1 MRMKKIFTLIAMA
14 LMAVGAN
21 AQTTIFDAAAADW
34 ASATLTTGTTTV
46 GDITWYG
53 GGSVSIASGSKT
65 FGDEVQW
72 TARIKTGGASTF
84 KSGSTLVRVFTFTPT
99 KSGKVK
105 VYCVGGGDGDRT
117 TYISQ
122 SITSTNRDTET
133 AIGSFKSTDQTIGIA
148 EATVEAGNMVYV
160 WGDANVG
167 IYGIT
172 FEEVAT
178 EAVDATFSLTKTS
191 INTLQSSQIIVNSK
205 TGLDGL
211 TMKGLTY
218 DNTVINID
226 ENGKITPV
234 AAGTSAI
241 TFTTDAVDGKYKAGT
256 ASLSITVTAATL
268 DTQEDVTG
276 DATWDWSKFGVSEIQ
291 LGDNTNPKQTDEFVL
306 SNVVTYGYCDAI
318 SSDFGNAKALKVI
331 LQYPV
336 RGGSYCQGPSIKFN
350 TTVAGKL
357 SVTYSNTG
365 TRSDEAQRR
374 YLNVNG
380 TNYGTGTMDT
390 EQVTTSDIAV
400 SDGEVTISGRMGTDA
415 TTPQFLRY
423 YKIVFTKSSDTGI
436 DAIKTAEKDNNGA
449 IYNLAGQK
457 VENGY
462 KGLVIKNGKKMIQ
475 K

>member
-276 DATWDWSKFGVSEIQ
+276 DATWDWSKFGVSEI
-291 LGDNTNPKQTDEFVL
+291 
-306 SNVVTYGYCDAI
+306 
-318 SSDFGNAKALKVI
+318 
-331 LQYPV
+331 
-336 RGGSYCQGPSIKFN
+336 
-350 TTVAGKL
+350 
-357 SVTYSNTG
+357 
-365 TRSDEAQRR
+365 
-374 YLNVNG
+374 
-380 TNYGTGTMDT
+380 
-390 EQVTTSDIAV
+390 
-400 SDGEVTISGRMGTDA
+400 
-415 TTPQFLRY
+415 
-423 YKIVFTKSSDTGI
+423 
-436 DAIKTAEKDNNGA
+436 
-449 IYNLAGQK
+449 
-457 VENGY
+457 
-462 KGLVIKNGKKMIQ
+462 
-475 K
+475 

>member
-34 ASATLTTGTTTV
+34 ASADLTTGTTTV
-46 GDITWYG
+46 GDVTWYG
-53 GGSVSIASGSKT
+53 GGSASIDGGATVEGVTWGK
-65 FGDEVQW
+65 
-72 TARIKTGGASTF
+72 RLKTGGGSTF
-84 KSGSTLVRVFTFTPT
+84 KTGSFGRVLTFTPA
-99 KSGKVK
+99 KAGKVK
-105 VYCVGGGDGDRT
+105 VYGTHGSSSGDPRT
-117 TYISQ
+117 IYISQ
-122 SITSTNRDTET
+122 SVTSTNRDE
-133 AIGSFKSTDQTIGIA
+133 STSLGKYALPAGEKGIA
-148 EATVEAGNMVYV
+148 EATVEAGVMVYV
-160 WGDANVG
+160 WADSNVG

-178 EAVDATFSLTKTS
+178 EAADATFSLTNTN
-191 INTLQSSQIIVNSK
+191 INTYQTSQIKVNSK
-205 TGLDGL
+205 AGLDGL
-211 TMKGLTY
+211 TMKNLTF
-218 DNTVINID
+218 DNNVISID
-226 ENGKITPV
+226 ETGKITPV

-291 LGDNTNPKQTDEFVL
+291 LDDNTNPKQTDEFVL

-365 TRSDEAQRR
+365 KRSDESLRR

-380 TNYGTGTMDT
+380 TNYGDGTMDT
-390 EQVTTSDIAV
+390 EQTTTADIAV
-400 SDGEVTISGRMGTDA
+400 AAGEVTISGRMGTDTETA
-415 TTPQFLRY
+415 QFLRY
-423 YKIVFTKSSDTGI
+423 YKVVFTKSSDTGI

>member
-1 MRMKKIFTLIAMA
+1 MKKIFTLIAMA
-14 LMAVGAN
+14 LVAVIAN

-34 ASATLTTGTTTV
+34 ASVDLTTGTKTV
-46 GDITWYG
+46 GDVTWYG
-53 GGSVSIASGSKT
+53 GGSASIASGSKT
-65 FGDEVQW
+65 FADEVQW
-72 TARIKTGGASTF
+72 TARIKFGGKSTF

-105 VYCVGGGDGDRT
+105 VYCVGGGAGDRT

-122 SITSTNRDTET
+122 SITSTDRDTET
-133 AIGSFKSTDQTIGIA
+133 AIGSFKSTDQAIGIA
-148 EATVEAGNMVYV
+148 EATVEAGAMVYV
-160 WGDANVG
+160 WADNNVG

-178 EAVDATFSLTKTS
+178 EAADATFSLTNTN
-191 INTLQSSQIIVNSK
+191 INTYQTSQIKVNSK
-205 TGLDGL
+205 PGLDGL
-211 TMKGLTY
+211 TMKNLTY

-226 ENGKITPV
+226 ETGKITPV
-234 AAGTSAI
+234 AAGTSSI

-256 ASLSITVTAATL
+256 ASLSITVTSATL
-268 DTQEDVTG
+268 DEQESVSATS
-276 DATWDWSKFGVSEIQ
+276 TWDWSKFGVSEIK
-291 LGDNTNPKQTDEFVL
+291 LDDNTNLKKTDEFVL
-306 SNVVTYGYCDAI
+306 SNVIIYGYCDAI
-318 SSDFGNAKALKVI
+318 GTDFGNAKALKVI
-331 LQYPV
+331 MEYPV
-336 RGGSYCQGPSIKFN
+336 RDGKYCQGASIKIN

-380 TNYGTGTMDT
+380 TNYGTGTMDP
-390 EQVTTSDIAV
+390 EQITTDDIPVAA
-400 SDGEVTISGRMGTDA
+400 GEVTISGRMGTDTETA
-415 TTPQFLRY
+415 QFLRY
-423 YKIVFTKSSDTGI
+423 YKVVFTKSSDTGI

>member
-1 MRMKKIFTLIAMA
+1 MKKIFTLITMA
-14 LMAVGAN
+14 LIAVNAS
-21 AQTTIFDAAAADW
+21 AQTTIFNAAAADW
-34 ASATLTTGTTTV
+34 ASATLTSGTTTV
-46 GDITWYG
+46 GDVTWYG
-53 GGSVSIASGSKT
+53 GGNASIASGSKT
-65 FGDEVQW
+65 FADEVQW
-72 TARIKTGGASTF
+72 TARIKFGGKSTF
-84 KSGSTLVRVFTFTPT
+84 KSGSTLARVFTFTPT

-105 VYCVGGGDGDRT
+105 VYCVGGGDGERT

-122 SITSTNRDTET
+122 SITSTDRDTET
-133 AIGSFKSTDQTIGIA
+133 AIGSFKSTEQAIGIA
-148 EATVEAGNMVYV
+148 EATVEAGAMVYV
-160 WGDANVG
+160 WADNNVG

-178 EAVDATFSLTKTS
+178 EAIDATFSLTKTS

-226 ENGKITPV
+226 ENGKITPI

-276 DATWDWSKFGVSEIQ
+276 DATWDWSKFGVSSIQ
-291 LGDNTNPKQTDEFVL
+291 LTETTNPSKTDEFVL

-331 LQYPV
+331 VEYPV
-336 RGGSYCQGPSIKFN
+336 RESKYCQGPSIKFN
-350 TTVAGKL
+350 TTLAGKL

-365 TRSDEAQRR
+365 TRTDEAQRR

-380 TNYGTGTMDT
+380 TNYGDGTMDT
-390 EQVTTSDIAV
+390 EQTTTADIAV
-400 SDGEVTISGRMGTDA
+400 AAGEVTISGRMGTDTETA
-415 TTPQFLRY
+415 QFLRY
-423 YKIVFTKSSDTGI
+423 YKIVFTKSSETGI
-436 DAIKTAEKDNNGA
+436 DTIKTAEKANDGV
-449 IYNLAGQK
+449 IFNLAGQK
-457 VENGY
+457 VANNY
-462 KGLVIKNGKKMIQ
+462 KGLVIKNGKKVVM

>member
-1 MRMKKIFTLIAMA
+1 MRMKKFFTLIAMA
-14 LMAVGAN
+14 LVAVIAN

-34 ASATLTTGTTTV
+34 ASADLTTGTTTV
-46 GDITWYG
+46 GDVTWNG
-53 GGSVSIASGSKT
+53 GGSASIDGGATVDGVT
-65 FGDEVQW
+65 WGN
-72 TARIKTGGASTF
+72 RLKTGGGSSF
-84 KSGSTLVRVFTFTPT
+84 KEGKLVRVFNFTPA
-99 KSGKVK
+99 KSSKVK
-105 VYCVGGGDGDRT
+105 VYCTHGSSSGNPRT
-117 TYISQ
+117 VYISQ
-122 SITSTNRDTET
+122 SITSTDKDPSTVV
-133 AIGSFKSTDQTIGIA
+133 GSKALEGGEKGVA
-148 EATVEAGNMVYV
+148 EATVGAGEMVYV
-160 WGDANVG
+160 WADANVG

-172 FEEVAT
+172 LEDHAS

-191 INTLQSSQIIVNSK
+191 INTYQSSQIIVNSK
-205 TGLDGL
+205 AGLDGL

-268 DTQEDVTG
+268 DTQENVTD
-276 DATWDWSKFGVSEIQ
+276 DATWDWSKFGVSTIQ
-291 LGDNTNPKQTDEFVL
+291 LADGTNPSKTEEFVL
-306 SNVVTYGYCDAI
+306 SNVVIYGYCDAI

-331 LQYPV
+331 MEYPV
-336 RGGSYCQGPSIKFN
+336 RDGKYCQGASIKIN

-365 TRSDEAQRR
+365 TRSEESLRR

-380 TNYGTGTMDT
+380 TNYGDGTMDT
-390 EQVTTSDIAV
+390 EQTTTADIAV
-400 SDGEVTISGRMGTDA
+400 AAGEVTISGRMGTDTETA
-415 TTPQFLRY
+415 QFLRY
-423 YKIVFTKSSDTGI
+423 YKVVFTKSSDTGI